1 MEANMEGTIS
11 LEVIMNVWF
20 MLQRAKL
27 TRSQAADYFAD
38 GTYAESQYNSVITQM
53 HNVEH
58 RCKSIIGSIR
68 FTGKVY
74 KIPESLIEDANKIS
88 KSFIAISKLDKIKN

>member
-1 MEANMEGTIS
+1 MKLPIS
-11 LEVIMNVWF
+11 CEIVKNICA
-20 MLQRAKL
+20 MLDRAML
-27 TRSQAADYFAD
+27 TRAQAAEYFAD
-38 GTYAESQYNSVITQM
+38 GIYAESQYNSVITQM

-58 RCKSIIGSIR
+58 RCKVIIGSIS

-88 KSFIAISKLDKIKN
+88 KSFTAISALDKTRA